1 MDNLLAAVDLGSNSF
16 RLSIGRVAQEAGAR
30 QIYQVDRLKET
41 VRLAAGLDT
50 SLVLSDEAITRATEV
65 LRLFGD
71 RLRDFR
77 PERVRVV
84 ATNTFRVARNA
95 DQLLSRCEAALGFP
109 IEVVAGHE
117 EARLIYSGV
126 AHCLPSSQAQR
137 LIVDIGGGSTELII
151 GKGYRPLQVASLH
164 MGCVS
169 FSQRFFPNGQIT
181 QEGMQQADIAARREI
196 ETITR
201 RYKKTGWAEA
211 FGSSGTAKALY
222 AILTESG
229 LSTQGITLA
238 GMEALKAKLI
248 RAGQVIPSD
257 HPGIKLE
264 RADVLPGG
272 LVIMAAIFRELK
284 IEAMRTGDGA
294 LRVGVLYDL
303 LGREDE
309 HDTRQETVDQFIRRY
324 HVDQSQAERVRE
336 ATLALF
342 DQCRPAD
349 VDHELV
355 LALKWAASL
364 HEIGLSI
371 AHNGYAR
378 HTAYVLEN
386 AEMPGFSNDDQ
397 ELLAQLAL
405 AHHGKLSRLPGKPRN
420 DVKWRAILCLR
431 LAALLFRRRQSMTRL
446 PLSLAVK
453 NSSINVSMPNGWRR
467 ANPLLEY
474 ALEAEASEWRKAGF
488 SFEILERQA

>member
-16 RLSIGRVAQEAGAR
+16 RLSVGRVVQEAGAS
-30 QIYQVDRLKET
+30 QIYQIDRLKET
-41 VRLAAGLDT
+41 VRLAAGLDA
-50 SLVLSDEAITRATEV
+50 SLLLSDAAITRATEA

-77 PERVRVV
+77 PDRVRAV

-95 DQLLSRCEAALGFP
+95 DQLLARCEAALGFP

-126 AHCLPSSQAQR
+126 AHSLPPSSSQR
-137 LIVDIGGGSTELII
+137 LIVDIGGGSTEVII
-151 GKGYRPLQVASLH
+151 GKGYQPLQVASLH

-169 FSQRFFPNGQIT
+169 FSQNFFPDGIIT
-181 QEGMQQADIAARREI
+181 QESMQQADLAARREI

-201 RYKKTGWAEA
+201 RYKKAGWTEV

-238 GMEALKAKLI
+238 GLEALKAKLV
-248 RAGQVIPSD
+248 RAGRVIPSE

-272 LVIMAAIFRELK
+272 LAIMAAIISELK
-284 IEAMRTGDGA
+284 VDTMRTGDGA

-309 HDTRQETVDQFIRRY
+309 HDTRQETVDQFMRRY
-324 HVDQSQAERVRE
+324 HVDHSQAERVCH

-342 DQCRPAD
+342 EQCRPAN

-355 LALKWAASL
+355 LALKWAACL
-364 HEIGLSI
+364 HEVGLSI
-371 AHNGYAR
+371 AHNGYAK

-397 ELLAQLAL
+397 ALLAQISL
-405 AHHGKLSRLPGKPRN
+405 AHQGKLRQLAKSRN
-420 DVKWRAILCLR
+420 DAKWRAALCLR
-431 LAALLFRRRQSMTRL
+431 LAVLLFRRRQPMARL
-446 PLSLAVK
+446 PLSL
-453 NSSINVSMPNGWRR
+453 SIKGTAITISLPQGWRR
-467 ANPLLEY
+467 NNPLMEY

-488 SFEILERQA
+488 TFEILERAA